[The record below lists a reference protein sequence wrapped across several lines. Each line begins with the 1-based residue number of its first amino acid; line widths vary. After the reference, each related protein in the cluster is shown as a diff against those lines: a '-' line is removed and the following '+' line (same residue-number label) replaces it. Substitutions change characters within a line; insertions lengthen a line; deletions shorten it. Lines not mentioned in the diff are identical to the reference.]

1 MVTGR
6 IPKEIW
12 VIWKPITKVK
22 SMDDFDDV
30 YLDTCY
36 TCGNTFLE
44 SRECECDENL
54 DESEKIE
61 SWYD

>member
-1 MVTGR
+1 
-6 IPKEIW
+6 
-12 VIWKPITKVK
+12 
-22 SMDDFDDV
+22 MDDFDDV

-44 SRECECDENL
+44 SRECQCDENL
-54 DESEKIE
+54 DELEKIE